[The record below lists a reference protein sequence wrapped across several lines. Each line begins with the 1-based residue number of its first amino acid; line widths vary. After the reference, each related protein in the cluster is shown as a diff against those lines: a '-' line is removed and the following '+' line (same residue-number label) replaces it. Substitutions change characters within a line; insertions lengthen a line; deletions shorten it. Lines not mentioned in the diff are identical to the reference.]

1 VIAMTELIDYSK
13 KEEISQQKKRELFE
27 KLCDVLPSKNVS
39 DEEIDKIAYSKD
51 YCLITLR
58 WILEGVTPATPDF
71 IVWPENTEQVSGV
84 VKLANIEEIP
94 VIPFG
99 EGSGVV
105 GGAIP
110 TRGGIIIDIKKMD
123 KILEINDK
131 NLEVRVQ
138 PGINLMN
145 LERMLNKE
153 GYTMGHSPQSIYC
166 SALGGNI
173 STRAAGQFSTKYGK
187 IDDMV
192 ISLECVL
199 PTGEIIRSKNVPKS
213 STGPSIERLFI
224 GAEGTLG
231 IITEAT
237 MKIWPYPEKKTLMS
251 YAFENLEDGLEVIRK
266 IMRKMIFPAVIR
278 LYDEIETSRHF
289 YQTPEAKKRCMLILV
304 MEGDEDLVDL
314 EENVSKKICEDYRG
328 IACREEPVNHWF
340 ETRFNVKEA
349 SDFAPLDIIF
359 DTIEVSVNW
368 DKSLNLCNSMLS
380 AMKAVNGVLFASVHA
395 SHFYPQG
402 VCFYFTFGGAAPG
415 GVKPEEFYM
424 SVWNAA
430 MKSCIDAGGSI
441 SHHHGIGIIRS
452 QWLKEELGK
461 EGFDALKRIKGSID
475 PKNIMNPGKMGM

>member
-1 VIAMTELIDYSK
+1 
-13 KEEISQQKKRELFE
+13 
-27 KLCDVLPSKNVS
+27 
-39 DEEIDKIAYSKD
+39 
-51 YCLITLR
+51 
-58 WILEGVTPATPDF
+58 
-71 IVWPENTEQVSGV
+71 
-84 VKLANIEEIP
+84 
-94 VIPFG
+94 
-99 EGSGVV
+99 
-105 GGAIP
+105 
-110 TRGGIIIDIKKMD
+110 MD

-266 IMRKMIFPAVIR
+266 IMRKMIFQQLLDYMMR
-278 LYDEIETSRHF
+278 
-289 YQTPEAKKRCMLILV
+289 
-304 MEGDEDLVDL
+304 
-314 EENVSKKICEDYRG
+314 SK
-328 IACREEPVNHWF
+328 P
-340 ETRFNVKEA
+340 
-349 SDFAPLDIIF
+349 PDIF
-359 DTIEVSVNW
+359 TKPPKQRKDV
-368 DKSLNLCNSMLS
+368 CLS
-380 AMKAVNGVLFASVHA
+380 
-395 SHFYPQG
+395 
-402 VCFYFTFGGAAPG
+402 
-415 GVKPEEFYM
+415 
-424 SVWNAA
+424 W
-430 MKSCIDAGGSI
+430 
-441 SHHHGIGIIRS
+441 
-452 QWLKEELGK
+452 
-461 EGFDALKRIKGSID
+461 
-475 PKNIMNPGKMGM
+475 